1 MAANN
6 PKTTDAVQ
14 EKMNLPGILDREANR
29 IVQDSYS
36 KLHAEGTAIGG
47 VEGQRHLNR
56 GYQAAIHQGYQ
67 VIDERNTEVA
77 NTIELI
83 EEPRS
88 VKRNKMKQII
98 NDEKSCE
105 YLLTVNS
112 E

>member
-6 PKTTDAVQ
+6 PQNTGALQ
-14 EKMNLPGILDREANR
+14 EKMSLPGILDREANR

-67 VIDERNTEVA
+67 VIDERNTEAA
-77 NTIELI
+77 NTTESI

-88 VKRNKMKQII
+88 VKRNRMKQNN
-98 NDEKSCE
+98 NDEKSCG
-105 YLLTVNS
+105 YLFKINP